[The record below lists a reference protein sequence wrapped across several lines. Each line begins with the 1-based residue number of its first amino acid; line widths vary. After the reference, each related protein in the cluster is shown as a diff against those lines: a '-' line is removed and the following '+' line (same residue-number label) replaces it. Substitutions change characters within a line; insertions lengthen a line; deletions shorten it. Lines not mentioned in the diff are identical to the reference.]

1 MISLVSVANIFY
13 NSASI
18 IVGIILLVFGIIQ
31 MVKKNIALGIISVI
45 HSLLFITVGILG
57 FFLPDE
63 YQFITILGMLAFAV
77 TMILSLLLTK
87 KNKS

>member
-31 MVKKNIALGIISVI
+31 IVKKNIALGIISVI

-57 FFLPDE
+57 FFLPE
-63 YQFITILGMLAFAV
+63 KYQFITILGMLAFAV